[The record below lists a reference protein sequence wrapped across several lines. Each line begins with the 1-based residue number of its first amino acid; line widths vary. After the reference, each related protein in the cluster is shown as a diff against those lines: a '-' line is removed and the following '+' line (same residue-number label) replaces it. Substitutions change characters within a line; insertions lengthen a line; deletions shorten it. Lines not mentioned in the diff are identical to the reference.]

1 MVRGAPALTARG
13 AALEVDLGQPFRIAP
28 GQEVRARGTELVLRK
43 VGLVRREPAPG
54 FEGHSEEVI
63 LTLEARVGDSV
74 KRRSFGWRDGGGGD
88 VKGSWALGELV
99 VQFDRHQLF
108 TVTIVESPGTLSAS
122 ARAVLPLPVP
132 PDPVVET
139 HPARPLPSEPVASR
153 PEPEPDPDRD
163 RELVR
168 VRRKRKKRRRH
179 PLERL
184 VDRVSAFLRRLLVP
198 SQPVVTVPAP
208 TERTRRR
215 KRRRS
220 NGQETPLPPNRLTFE
235 QKIGWYWSLTVL
247 EGSRTVGTM
256 RGANPHAL
264 VALVEDYLV
273 AFGSP
278 RPGFSLVLGN
288 ARTGREITLD
298 RALVGA
304 IRSGNADEVLKSLD
318 SSYPRHTPSRS
329 GSTTVMVDE
338 NGHSVNAVELLAR
351 VFDPHRR

>member
-1 MVRGAPALTARG
+1 MTARG
-13 AALEVDLGQPFRIAP
+13 AALEVDLGQPFRMAP

-54 FEGHSEEVI
+54 FEEQGEEVI

-74 KRRSFGWRDGGGGD
+74 KRRSFGWRDGDEGD
-88 VKGSWALGELV
+88 VQGSWALGELV

-108 TVTIVESPGTLSAS
+108 TVTAVEPLDKRSAPT
-122 ARAVLPLPVP
+122 RAATPLPTL
-132 PDPVVET
+132 PDPAGEPHRVQ
-139 HPARPLPSEPVASR
+139 PLPSEPVASR
-153 PEPEPDPDRD
+153 PEPDPDHARD

-179 PLERL
+179 PLEKL
-184 VDRVSAFLRRLLVP
+184 VDRVTAFLRRLLAP
-198 SQPVVTVPAP
+198 SRPVATASTPSEP
-208 TERTRRR
+208 TRRR

-220 NGQETPLPPNRLTFE
+220 TSQETPLPPNKLTFE

-247 EGSRTVGTM
+247 EGSRAVGTM
-256 RGANPHAL
+256 RGANPLAL

-273 AFGSP
+273 AFGEP
-278 RPGFSLVLGN
+278 RPGYSLVLGN
-288 ARTGREITLD
+288 ARTGREVTLD
-298 RALVGA
+298 RALVDA
-304 IRSGNADEVLKSLD
+304 IRSGDADEVLKSLD

-338 NGHSVNAVELLAR
+338 SGHSLNAVELLAR
-351 VFDPHRR
+351 VFDPRGR